1 MSEAR
6 ITPLQAI
13 DARLEPAEWDFAATR
28 RAEIEANWARQIVEK
43 PKLFNGTVLM
53 QHRWS
58 IEDGVYSAGYAPV
71 DYASFTAWIQF
82 GRPGA
87 PRRNGFAMAALRG
100 ADGAFLLGV
109 MGEHTANAGRIYFP
123 GGTPDLHDVTPEGRV
138 DLAGSLRRELFEE
151 TGLKPG
157 EVAIDDRW
165 IVVEEGYRAAFLKP
179 ARLIWD
185 AETARKRLLER
196 HSETDEELA
205 DYFVVRQPSDIVEA
219 RTPLFAAA
227 YMRAVL
233 SADPPAAF
241 SLSSSK
247 SG

>member
-1 MSEAR
+1 VSEAR
-6 ITPLQAI
+6 ITPLKGL
-13 DARLEPAEWDFAATR
+13 DARLEPAEWEFAASR
-28 RAEIEANWARQIVEK
+28 RAEIDAHWAKQVAEK

-53 QHRWS
+53 QHRWR

-82 GRPGA
+82 GQPGA
-87 PRRNGFAMAALRG
+87 PRRNGFAMAALQG

-109 MGEHTANAGRIYFP
+109 MGQHTVNAGRIYFP
-123 GGTPDLHDVTPEGRV
+123 AGTPDLHDVTPDGRV

-151 TGLKPG
+151 TGLKPE

-165 IVVEEGYRAAFLKP
+165 IVVEESYRAAFLKP

-185 AETARKRLLER
+185 AATARSRLLER
-196 HSETDEELA
+196 LAETDGELA
-205 DYFVVRQPSDIVEA
+205 DYHVVRWASDIVEG

-227 YMRAVL
+227 YMAEVL
-233 SADPPAAF
+233 GAAP
-241 SLSSSK
+241 
-247 SG
+247 